1 MWRRAKARRVNADCS
16 ETLEPAALASDLTYA
31 AAGSP
36 SLPYASKQSGTKRA
50 PWAVAWPTQLSSFR
64 ESPLAAAWP
73 GEVAARL
80 QSPALFGVQ
89 VRTSNQISSEPGV
102 AKMTASAADRAIRYT
117 S

>member
-1 MWRRAKARRVNADCS
+1 MFDMWRRAKARRVNADCS
-16 ETLEPAALASDLTYA
+16 ETLESAALASDLTYA

-73 GEVAARL
+73 G
-80 QSPALFGVQ
+80 
-89 VRTSNQISSEPGV
+89 
-102 AKMTASAADRAIRYT
+102 K
-117 S
+117 